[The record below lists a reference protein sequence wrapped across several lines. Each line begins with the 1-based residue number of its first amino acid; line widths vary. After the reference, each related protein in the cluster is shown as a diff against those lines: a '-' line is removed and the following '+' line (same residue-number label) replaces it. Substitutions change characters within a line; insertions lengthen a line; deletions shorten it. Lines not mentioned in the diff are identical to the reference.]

1 MTGVDASVTLDDWLT
16 RLERLHPQEIDLGL
30 ERVGEVAT
38 ALGVRTPA
46 ARVITVAG
54 TNGKGSVCQF
64 LASALEATGR
74 HVGLYTSPHLAR
86 FNERVRID
94 GVEAEDAAL
103 CAAFERV
110 ERARG
115 DVSLTFFEFT
125 TLAALDLFAAAGV
138 DVIVLEVG
146 LGGRLDATNV
156 VDADVS
162 VVTTVALD
170 HAEWLGTDRDAIAR
184 EKAGVARAGR
194 PLIIGETEPPAGL
207 LAAAAEIGA
216 DCRRAG
222 GDFLHHRTANGWTW
236 GRGSMAPLELALPT
250 LGNGYQLDNAATALA
265 ALDALDIDITDPAV
279 ARGIQQASIAG
290 RFERHELPAADGMIE
305 LILDVAHNPAAA
317 AGLSASLSGLPAT
330 RTLAV
335 VGLYADKD
343 IEGVIAALVP
353 AIHAWFPATVPDPR
367 GADGERVVTAIR
379 SSGGVRVAMPETDP
393 AAAFA
398 AARATACAGD
408 RIVVFGSF
416 ATVAPVRAMLLDKV
430 ED

>member
-1 MTGVDASVTLDDWLT
+1 MTGVNATATLDDWLT

-46 ARVITVAG
+46 ARVVTVAG

-94 GVEAEDAAL
+94 GVEADDAAL

-115 DVSLTFFEFT
+115 EVSLTFFEFT
-125 TLAALDLFAAAGV
+125 TLAALDLFAAANV

-156 VDADVS
+156 VDADAA

-170 HAEWLGTDRDAIAR
+170 HAEWLGSDREAIAH

-222 GDFLHHRTANGWTW
+222 IDFHHHRVAHGWAW
-236 GRGSMAPLELALPT
+236 GRAGMVPVELALPA
-250 LGNGYQLDNAATALA
+250 LGSGYQLDNAAAALA
-265 ALDALDIDITDPAV
+265 ALDALGVDV
-279 ARGIQQASIAG
+279 ADRAIAQGLQQARIAG
-290 RFERHELPAADGMIE
+290 RFERRQLAATDGTIE
-305 LILDVAHNPAAA
+305 VILDVAHNPAAA
-317 AGLSASLSGLPAT
+317 ASLARSLEALPAG

-335 VGLYADKD
+335 AGLYADKD
-343 IEGVIAALVP
+343 IEGVIAALAPV
-353 AIHAWFPATVPDPR
+353 IDAWFPAAVPDPR
-367 GADGERVVTAIR
+367 GADGERVATAIR
-379 SSGGVRVAMPETDP
+379 SAGGVQIAAP
-393 AAAFA
+393 AANPVAAFA
-398 AARATACAGD
+398 AARAAAAAD
-408 RIVVFGSF
+408 ERIVVLGSF
-416 ATVAPVRAMLLDKV
+416 ATVGPVRAVLLDQAS
-430 ED
+430 